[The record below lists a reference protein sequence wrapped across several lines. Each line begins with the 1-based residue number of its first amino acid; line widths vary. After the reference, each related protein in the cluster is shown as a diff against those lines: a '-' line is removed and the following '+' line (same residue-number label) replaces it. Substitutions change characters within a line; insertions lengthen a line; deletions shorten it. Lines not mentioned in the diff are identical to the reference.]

1 MVDGKVHTG
10 DTHTDFQL
18 LVQKTQVDGTNI
30 VVDLSAFSTRQIV
43 FVDPDGSETTVTATI
58 VYQESACR
66 TAMHH
71 QSSTHLVLQ
80 IKHQN
85 PLIACQPIGQR
96 NDAHITKRVVANAQL
111 RQRLVD
117 LQSI

>member
-58 VYQESACR
+58 VNGNGSDGLLRYINNSGGLTINSIGLWSYRAKVTMSVGGIFQSNES
-66 TAMHH
+66 TFE
-71 QSSTHLVLQ
+71 V
-80 IKHQN
+80 I
-85 PLIACQPIGQR
+85 
-96 NDAHITKRVVANAQL
+96 
-111 RQRLVD
+111 
-117 LQSI
+117 

>member
-30 VVDLSAFSTRQIV
+30 VVDLSAFATRQIV

-58 VYQESACR
+58 VNGNGSDGLLRYINNSGGLTINSIGLWSYRAKISGGVAG
-66 TAMHH
+66 TF
-71 QSSTHLVLQ
+71 QSNNSTFEV
-80 IKHQN
+80 I
-85 PLIACQPIGQR
+85 
-96 NDAHITKRVVANAQL
+96 
-111 RQRLVD
+111 
-117 LQSI
+117 